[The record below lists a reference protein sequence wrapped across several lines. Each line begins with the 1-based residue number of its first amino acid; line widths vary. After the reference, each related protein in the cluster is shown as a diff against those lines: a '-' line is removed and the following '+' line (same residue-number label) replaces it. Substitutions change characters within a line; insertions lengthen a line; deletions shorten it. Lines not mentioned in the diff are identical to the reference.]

1 MASIFKN
8 TITRQIPAD
17 AQQVVK
23 SNKTFVRIVRRGK
36 LVLFPVTECG
46 SRYKEQ
52 SKCWYIKYRTEDG
65 RWRRVRGFSD
75 KSATTQLAARL
86 ERQRD
91 QVDAGLIDRHDEA
104 MKRSLM
110 LHLDD
115 FKTFLG
121 SKANS
126 PKHIELTFTRLK
138 RILEG
143 CKFHCWKDIA
153 PSKLTHW
160 LAVQRAAGTMG
171 IKTSNYYQAAMKE
184 FCTWLKREGRVANSP
199 LEHLQALNSEPD
211 VRRLRRPLSPE
222 SFAKLIDSAY
232 SGPTVQCMSGPDR
245 AMLYIMAAWTGFRR
259 GELASLT
266 GRSFNFE
273 IEPPTVTCSAG
284 YSKRRRKD
292 VIPLHPVVVE
302 RLQTWF
308 NSKTEYDAHLPV
320 FALKTANGGLRRTS
334 KMMKEDLE
342 RVGIPYCDEDG
353 LYADFH
359 ANRHTFVSNL
369 ARSGVSPQLAQTI
382 ARHSDVNLTLGVYT
396 HIQMGEQAVAIE
408 TLSAPPEFKRSPKPN
423 MSACS
428 NYVDQNVDQTI
439 GGACRGKTIVDSGQV
454 KPSGSHDSHKPLPRK
469 NLDAACQRLA
479 GGDRNSGGGI
489 RTPDTRIMILPLAQ
503 QNAG

>member
-8 TITRQIPAD
+8 TITRRIPDD

-36 LVLFPVTECG
+36 QVLFPVAECG

-65 RWRRVRGFSD
+65 SWRRVRGFND

-91 QVDAGLIDRHDEA
+91 QLDAGLIDRHDEA

-126 PKHIELTFTRLK
+126 PKHIALTFTRLK
-138 RILEG
+138 RTLEG
-143 CKFHCWKDIA
+143 CKFHCWKDMA

-184 FCTWLKREGRVANSP
+184 FCTWLKREGRVASNP
-199 LEHLQALNSEPD
+199 IEHLQALNAEPD
-211 VRRLRRPLSPE
+211 VRRMRRPLSPDL
-222 SFAKLIDSAY
+222 FAKLIDSAY
-232 SGPTVQCMSGPDR
+232 SGPTVQCMTGPDR

-266 GRSFNFE
+266 GKSFAFE
-273 IEPPTVTCSAG
+273 IEPPTVTCNAS

-308 NSKTEYDAHLPV
+308 KSKAEYDAQLPV

-359 ANRHTFVSNL
+359 ANRHTFISNL
-369 ARSGVSPQLAQTI
+369 ARSGVSPQLAQAI

-396 HIQMGEQAVAIE
+396 HIQVGEQAIAID
-408 TLSAPPEFKRSPKPN
+408 TLSAPPQFRTTHHDAVSIGSKF
-423 MSACS
+423 
-428 NYVDQNVDQTI
+428 VVQNVDQTI
-439 GGACRGKTIVDSGQV
+439 GGACLGGTPVDSEQV
-454 KPSGSHDSHKPLPRK
+454 KPTGSTNSPKPIPRK
-469 NLDAACQRLA
+469 QLDAACQRLA
-479 GGDRNSGGGI
+479 GSDRNSGGGI
-489 RTPDTRIMILPLAQ
+489 RTPDTRIMIPLL
-503 QNAG
+503 